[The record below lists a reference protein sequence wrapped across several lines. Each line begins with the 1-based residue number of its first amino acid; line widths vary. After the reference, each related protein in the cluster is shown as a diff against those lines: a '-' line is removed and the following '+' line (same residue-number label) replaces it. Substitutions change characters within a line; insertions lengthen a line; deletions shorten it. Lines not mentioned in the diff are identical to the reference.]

1 MNFGLPRVANGKLF
15 FIGLA
20 AVLGPWSL
28 YLFTLNRAAK
38 RLKETERDNQIVKK
52 KAIVEDTT
60 DVSPAKSSASEKEE
74 KSRKIL
80 IIYGTCTGTARRLA
94 SDLSK
99 KFGSVFS
106 SDDVAITV
114 VDAKDYD
121 EFTLDQEDIVLF
133 ICSTWTGET
142 PRMLLSKS
150 RCYNALY
157 TFFCY
162 LFHESVNFLLDS
174 FI

>member
-1 MNFGLPRVANGKLF
+1 MKFGLPQIANGKLF

-38 RLKETERDNQIVKK
+38 RLKEAERDNEIVKE

-60 DVSPAKSSASEKEE
+60 ETSPTKSSTSEKED
-74 KSRKIL
+74 KRRKIL

-94 SDLSK
+94 LDLSK

-106 SDDVAITV
+106 ADDVAITV

-121 EFTLDQEDIVLF
+121 EFTLDLEDIVLF

-142 PRMLLSKS
+142 
-150 RCYNALY
+150 
-157 TFFCY
+157 T
-162 LFHESVNFLLDS
+162 
-174 FI
+174 

>member
-1 MNFGLPRVANGKLF
+1 MKFGLPQLANGKLF
-15 FIGLA
+15 FLGLA

-28 YLFTLNRAAK
+28 YLFALNRAAK
-38 RLKETERDNQIVKK
+38 RLKETDSVNEIAKK
-52 KAIVEDTT
+52 KAIVEDTLEAPQT
-60 DVSPAKSSASEKEE
+60 KSSTPEKQDT
-74 KSRKIL
+74 KRKIL

-94 SDLSK
+94 LDLSK

-133 ICSTWTGET
+133 ICSTWTGKISQMHYFR
-142 PRMLLSKS
+142 P
-150 RCYNALY
+150 
-157 TFFCY
+157 
-162 LFHESVNFLLDS
+162 HHDS
-174 FI
+174 HHDS

>member
-1 MNFGLPRVANGKLF
+1 MKLGIGMKFGLPQVANGKLF
-15 FIGLA
+15 IIGLA

-38 RLKETERDNQIVKK
+38 RLKEAERDNVIVKK
-52 KAIVEDTT
+52 EAIVDDTT
-60 DVSPAKSSASEKEE
+60 EASPTKSSISEKED
-74 KSRKIL
+74 KRRKIL

-94 SDLSK
+94 LDLSK

-121 EFTLDQEDIVLF
+121 EFTLDLEDIVLF

-142 PRMLLSKS
+142 
-150 RCYNALY
+150 
-157 TFFCY
+157 T
-162 LFHESVNFLLDS
+162 
-174 FI
+174 

>member
-1 MNFGLPRVANGKLF
+1 MKLGIGMKFGLPQVANGKLF
-15 FIGLA
+15 IIGLA

-38 RLKETERDNQIVKK
+38 RLKEAERDDVIVKK
-52 KAIVEDTT
+52 EAIVDDTT
-60 DVSPAKSSASEKEE
+60 EASPTKSSISEKED
-74 KSRKIL
+74 KRRKIL

-94 SDLSK
+94 LDLSK

-121 EFTLDQEDIVLF
+121 EFTLDLEDIVLF

-142 PRMLLSKS
+142 
-150 RCYNALY
+150 
-157 TFFCY
+157 T
-162 LFHESVNFLLDS
+162 
-174 FI
+174 

>member
-1 MNFGLPRVANGKLF
+1 MKFRLPQVANGKLF

-38 RLKETERDNQIVKK
+38 RLKETVRDNEIVKK
-52 KAIVEDTT
+52 EAIVEDTT
-60 DVSPAKSSASEKEE
+60 EASPTKSSNSEKED
-74 KSRKIL
+74 KRRKIL
-80 IIYGTCTGTARRLA
+80 LIYGTCTGTARRLA
-94 SDLSK
+94 LDLSK

-121 EFTLDQEDIVLF
+121 EFTLDLEDIVLF

-142 PRMLLSKS
+142 
-150 RCYNALY
+150 
-157 TFFCY
+157 T
-162 LFHESVNFLLDS
+162 
-174 FI
+174 

>member
-1 MNFGLPRVANGKLF
+1 MKFGLPQVANGKLF

-38 RLKETERDNQIVKK
+38 RLKESEKERKIVKG
-52 KAIVEDTT
+52 KAIIEDTT
-60 DVSPAKSSASEKEE
+60 KAPVTIPSAAEKVD
-74 KSRKIL
+74 KRRKIL

-94 SDLSK
+94 LDLSK

-121 EFTLDQEDIVLF
+121 EFTLDQEDMVLF
-133 ICSTWTGET
+133 ICSTWTGEIT
-142 PRMLLSKS
+142 RMLLSKS
-150 RCYNALY
+150 
-157 TFFCY
+157 
-162 LFHESVNFLLDS
+162 
-174 FI
+174 